1 MINCVSDVIVNEED
15 IAVEYKTA
23 QGVSKDSELMKQM
36 IKLHTKTGI
45 ILALAPKMRHT

>member
-15 IAVEYKTA
+15 IAVEYKIT
-23 QGVSKDSELMKQM
+23 QGVSKDSKLMKQR